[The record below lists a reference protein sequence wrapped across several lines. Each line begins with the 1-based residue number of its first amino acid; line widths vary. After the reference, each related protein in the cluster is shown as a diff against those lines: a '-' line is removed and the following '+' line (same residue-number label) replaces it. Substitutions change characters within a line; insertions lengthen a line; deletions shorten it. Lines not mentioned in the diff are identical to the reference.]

1 MADLNMS
8 ESLQR
13 AMVLLGQ
20 GRYDLAETELRR
32 QLSVEPDNSWAHA
45 FLSLCLASRDLFED
59 AEREADEAIR
69 LDPLQSL
76 GHQAKAGALRG
87 RKQLREAEASARMA
101 ISLDSGDPGAF
112 ALLAS
117 ILFLRRD
124 WTAAREAAEQGL
136 QIEPE
141 HAQCLNLRA
150 MALVNLGEKD
160 QAFKTIDAALERDP
174 EDAWTHANMGWA
186 LLHQGDHA
194 KAMEHFREAL
204 RLDPTDEWARAGIIE
219 SLKSRHLVYRLLL
232 RYYLW
237 IGRQQTRIQ
246 WLFMLGLVFGQNLL
260 ANLAASF
267 PAMAPYTG
275 TIRIAFLGVILLTWV
290 ASPLF
295 NTLLRFNKFGR
306 LALSPEQRVESNWIG
321 GFLFVTI
328 LMLAAGFFGPDPLGD
343 FALGI
348 AMVTGMFLFPLM
360 AVFNVGR
367 GRPRQ
372 IAALAAGALGLVG
385 LAIFV
390 LPMAPG
396 LLPAGADLREWMS
409 SCVSTY
415 FFGCVFSTWLPM
427 VLRTYERSRS

>member
-1 MADLNMS
+1 MS
-8 ESLQR
+8 DSLQR

-32 QLSVEPDNSWAHA
+32 QLSAEPDNSWAHA
-45 FLSLCLASRDLFED
+45 FLSLCLASRDRFED

-76 GHQAKAGALRG
+76 GFQAKAGALRG
-87 RKQLREAEASARMA
+87 RKMFREAEAAARVA
-101 ISLDSGDPGAF
+101 IGLDSGDPGAF

-136 QIEPE
+136 QLDPE

-160 QAFKTIDAALERDP
+160 QAFQTIDAALERDP

-204 RLDPTDEWARAGIIE
+204 RLDPTDDWARSGIIE

-246 WLFMLGLVFGQNLL
+246 WLFVLGLLFGQNLL
-260 ANLAASF
+260 ATLAASV
-267 PAMAPYTG
+267 PAVAPYTG
-275 TIRIAFLGVILLTWV
+275 LIRVAFLGFILLTWV

-321 GFLFVTI
+321 GFLF
-328 LMLAAGFFGPDPLGD
+328 LAAAMLVGSFVAPDPIDGLALAMAVILG
-343 FALGI
+343 L
-348 AMVTGMFLFPLM
+348 FLFPLM
-360 AVFNVGR
+360 TVFTVGP
-367 GRPRQ
+367 GRPRL
-372 IAALAAGALGLVG
+372 IAGLAAGALGLVG
-385 LAIFV
+385 ASIFI
-390 LPMAPG
+390 LPFVPAA
-396 LLPAGADLREWMS
+396 LLPAGADVKDWIT
-409 SCVSTY
+409 SCFST
-415 FFGCVFSTWLPM
+415 FSLGCVFSTWLPM
-427 VLRTYERSRS
+427 LLRTYDRSR